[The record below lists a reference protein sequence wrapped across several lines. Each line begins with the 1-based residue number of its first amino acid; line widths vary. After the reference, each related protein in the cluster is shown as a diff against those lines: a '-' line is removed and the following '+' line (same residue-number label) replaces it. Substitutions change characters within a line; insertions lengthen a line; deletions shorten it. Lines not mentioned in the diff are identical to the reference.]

1 MRTKARQIQRPRL
14 DEDVV
19 PFTEYRREFAEGK
32 GIPNGEV
39 FDRIRGYF
47 AIASYNFSAFNLCA
61 KTHKLKA
68 PIAIQPPI

>member
-47 AIASYNFSAFNLCA
+47 AIA
-61 KTHKLKA
+61 
-68 PIAIQPPI
+68 